1 MLNCNLF
8 QFEKI
13 ESLICL
19 LDSFSTRLLNST
31 SVALC
36 LEHRRYLW
44 YVYWAEM
51 NILSFLT
58 VFHSFLEKIQEIIWQ
73 SSVSV
78 QSLSHVRFFVTPWTA
93 ARQASLSLTI
103 SQSLLKPM
111 SIKSVM
117 PSNHLILCHPLLLLL
132 SIFPSIRVFSNES
145 VLRISHQLIAK
156 IKENPQVSTK
166 IRGKSIVLGY
176 KNYAFLVSFF
186 AIWLENKIICF
197 YFLIY
202 NVTKKMIKFLPPRNQ
217 KMTELYLDILSH
229 Y

>member
-8 QFEKI
+8 QLEKT

-117 PSNHLILCHPLLLLL
+117 PSNHLISSPSPPTFNL
-132 SIFPSIRVFSNES
+132 SQHQGLFKWVSS
-145 VLRISHQLIAK
+145 SHQSSV
-156 IKENPQVSTK
+156 N
-166 IRGKSIVLGY
+166 
-176 KNYAFLVSFF
+176 
-186 AIWLENKIICF
+186 C
-197 YFLIY
+197 
-202 NVTKKMIKFLPPRNQ
+202 
-217 KMTELYLDILSH
+217 
-229 Y
+229 

>member
-1 MLNCNLF
+1 
-8 QFEKI
+8 
-13 ESLICL
+13 
-19 LDSFSTRLLNST
+19 
-31 SVALC
+31 
-36 LEHRRYLW
+36 
-44 YVYWAEM
+44 M
-51 NILSFLT
+51 NILSFLI

-73 SSVSV
+73 SSVLV
-78 QSLSHVRFFVTPWTA
+78 QSLSHVRFFVTPQTA
-93 ARQASLSLTI
+93 ARQASLSFTI

-111 SIKSVM
+111 SIESVM

-197 YFLIY
+197 HFLIY
-202 NVTKKMIKFLPPRNQ
+202 KVTKKNDKIPITQESKN
-217 KMTELYLDILSH
+217 D
-229 Y
+229 